1 MTNILKRQTR
11 EESKLLKKNH
21 LFLKSKKLID
31 SIFENGKYFKEYPLS
46 VRFLQVNEVN
56 DINFVISVK
65 KKYLPKAV
73 DRNKIK
79 RLMRNSLRVCVEEL
93 KNKIS
98 EQKKSYHI
106 AIIYNSSIIYDI
118 DLVEYKQKD
127 PIFIQKQKLN
137 SILQE
142 RQNLINELEVLQ
154 NG

>member
-21 LFLKSKKLID
+21 LFLKRKKLID
-31 SIFENGKYFKEYPLS
+31 SIFKNGKYFKEHPLT

-79 RLMRNSLRVCVEEL
+79 RLMRNSLIECVEEL

-118 DLVEYKQKD
+118 DYLKD
-127 PIFIQKQKLN
+127 KI
-137 SILQE
+137 
-142 RQNLINELEVLQ
+142 NLILTRLIVDE
-154 NG
+154 

>member
-46 VRFLQVNEVN
+46 VRFLQVNQVN

-79 RLMRNSLRVCVEEL
+79 RLMRNSLRECVEEL
-93 KNKIS
+93 KNKIP
-98 EQKKSYHI
+98 EQKKNYHI
-106 AIIYNSSIIYDI
+106 AIIFNSSIIYDF
-118 DLVEYKQKD
+118 DYLKD
-127 PIFIQKQKLN
+127 KI
-137 SILQE
+137 
-142 RQNLINELEVLQ
+142 NLILTRLIVDE
-154 NG
+154 

>member
-1 MTNILKRQTR
+1 MLFQVKLQHQCLWLLTNILKRQTR

-21 LFLKSKKLID
+21 LFLKRKKLID

-56 DINFVISVK
+56 DINFVVSVK

-79 RLMRNSLRVCVEEL
+79 RLMRNSLRECVEEL
-93 KNKIS
+93 NNKIF

-118 DLVEYKQKD
+118 DYLKD
-127 PIFIQKQKLN
+127 KI
-137 SILQE
+137 
-142 RQNLINELEVLQ
+142 NLILTRLIEDE
-154 NG
+154 

>member
-31 SIFENGKYFKEYPLS
+31 YIFKNGKYLKEHPLS
-46 VRFLQVNEVN
+46 VRFLQLDEVN

-79 RLMRNSLRVCVEEL
+79 RLIRNSVRECVVEL

-98 EQKKSYHI
+98 EKKSYHI
-106 AIIYNSSIIYDI
+106 AIIYSSSIIYDI
-118 DLVEYKQKD
+118 DYLKD
-127 PIFIQKQKLN
+127 KI
-137 SILQE
+137 
-142 RQNLINELEVLQ
+142 NLILTRLIVDE
-154 NG
+154 

>member
-21 LFLKSKKLID
+21 LFLKRKKLID
-31 SIFENGKYFKEYPLS
+31 SIFKNGKYFSEYPLS

-79 RLMRNSLRVCVEEL
+79 RLMRNSLRECVEEL

-118 DLVEYKQKD
+118 DYLKD
-127 PIFIQKQKLN
+127 KI
-137 SILQE
+137 
-142 RQNLINELEVLQ
+142 NLILTRLIVNE
-154 NG
+154 

>member
-1 MTNILKRQTR
+1 MLIFTPHLQSFHQCLWLLTNILKRQTR

-21 LFLKSKKLID
+21 LFLKSKKLIH

-79 RLMRNSLRVCVEEL
+79 RLMR
-93 KNKIS
+93 K
-98 EQKKSYHI
+98 
-106 AIIYNSSIIYDI
+106 
-118 DLVEYKQKD
+118 
-127 PIFIQKQKLN
+127 P
-137 SILQE
+137 LQNHLQFTL
-142 RQNLINELEVLQ
+142 RQNIIHTKN
-154 NG
+154 

>member
-11 EESKLLKKNH
+11 EESKLLKTNH

-31 SIFENGKYFKEYPLS
+31 SIFKNGKYFKEHPLS

-79 RLMRNSLRVCVEEL
+79 RLMRNSLRECVEEL

-106 AIIYNSSIIYDI
+106 AIIYNLS
-118 DLVEYKQKD
+118 
-127 PIFIQKQKLN
+127 
-137 SILQE
+137 
-142 RQNLINELEVLQ
+142 LIHI
-154 NG
+154 